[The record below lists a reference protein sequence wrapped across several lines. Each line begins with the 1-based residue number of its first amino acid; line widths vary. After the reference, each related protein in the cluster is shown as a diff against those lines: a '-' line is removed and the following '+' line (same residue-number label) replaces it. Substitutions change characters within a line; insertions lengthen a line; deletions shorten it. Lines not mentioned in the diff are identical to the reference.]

1 MITDETTPL
10 MKNKVKIQSPEVQVK
25 KSPETSP
32 WEEEHL
38 DVSDGGLRAAV
49 FGFNDGLV
57 TNLCLVTGLHIA
69 SPEAPV
75 LVTGVA
81 GLLAGA
87 VSMCIGEWLSMTAQA
102 EALEHELLVEERH
115 LREFP
120 DQEEEHL
127 TEILRDHG
135 ITEET
140 LQLFQRDIRVA
151 DMQKRVHLHA
161 RLELGIDPEE
171 LGSPIKAAVFSFIS
185 FSVGAF
191 VPLIPW
197 LIWANKALCFNMT
210 LIFAA
215 VASLIV
221 GGLFSLKSP
230 RSAFTNA
237 SRQIIVCALATG
249 FCLLCNYFLDANS
262 WGS

>member
-1 MITDETTPL
+1 MFTDETTPL
-10 MKNKVKIQSPEVQVK
+10 MKDKVNIQAPEVQV
-25 KSPETSP
+25 SNNSIASP

-38 DVSDGGLRAAV
+38 ANDGGLRAAI

-69 SPEAPV
+69 NPDLPV

-87 VSMCIGEWLSMTAQA
+87 ISMCIGEWLSMTAQA

-115 LREFP
+115 LRDFA

-127 TEILRDHG
+127 TEILRSHG

-140 LQLFQRDIRVA
+140 LKLFQRDIRVA

-161 RLELGIDPEE
+161 KLELGIDPEE
-171 LGSPIKAAVFSFIS
+171 LGSPWKAALFSFIS
-185 FSVGAF
+185 FSIGAF

-197 LIWANKALCFNMT
+197 LIWSNKSLCFYTT

-215 VASLIV
+215 VASIIV
-221 GGLFSLKSP
+221 GSLFSLKSP

-249 FCLLCNYFLDANS
+249 FCLLCNYYLDANS
-262 WGS
+262 W